1 VTIAP
6 SETVDQ
12 FHRGKFVVVQPKSS
26 GHRSGIDAMLVAA
39 AVPERFEGRVAD
51 FGAGAGA
58 VGLAVAA
65 RCPKSTVSLVENDQ
79 VMAEFARRT
88 IGEDSNAALALR
100 LSVLE
105 ADVSLSGN
113 DRVNS
118 GLCDRSFDFVIMNP
132 PFNSSRDRATPDAL
146 KAAAHVMSDDL
157 FEEWLR
163 SAAAVLR
170 PGGSMALI
178 ARPQSLQDILHACNG
193 RFGAAKILPI
203 LPRVNEPAIR
213 IIVHGVKGSK
223 AGLTLLPPLILH
235 GPSGHD
241 YLPEA
246 EATINGLRPLF
257 DSPLQRG
264 N

>member
-39 AVPERFEGRVAD
+39 AVPEGLEGKVAD

-58 VGLAVAA
+58 AGLAVAA
-65 RCPKSTVSLVENDQ
+65 RCPKATVSLVENDQ

-88 IGEDSNAALALR
+88 IQHESNSALSFR

-118 GLCDRSFDFVIMNP
+118 GLCDRSFDFVVMNP
-132 PFNSSRDRATPDAL
+132 PFNSSRDRATPDTL

-157 FEEWLR
+157 FEAWLR

-170 PGGSMALI
+170 PGGSMTLI
-178 ARPQSLQDILHACNG
+178 ARPQSLQDILHACAG
-193 RFGAAKILPI
+193 RFGALQILPV
-203 LPRVNEPAIR
+203 LPRPDEPAIR
-213 IIVHGVKGSK
+213 IIVLGTKGSR
-223 AGLTLLPPLILH
+223 AALSLLPPLILH
-235 GPSGHD
+235 GPSGHA